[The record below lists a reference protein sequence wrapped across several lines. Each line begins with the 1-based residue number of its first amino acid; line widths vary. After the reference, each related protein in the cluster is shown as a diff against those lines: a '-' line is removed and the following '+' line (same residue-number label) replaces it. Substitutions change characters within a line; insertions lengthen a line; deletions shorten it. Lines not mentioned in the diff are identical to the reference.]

1 MSAFHNDISGFQP
14 RTHAPANTCL
24 KPDIY
29 IYECDYYIYIY
40 IYIYMTTEM
49 KVQVVTSF
57 TIKQY
62 VSKYVFK

>member
-1 MSAFHNDISGFQP
+1 MLFIMIFLDFNHARTHP
-14 RTHAPANTCL
+14 RTRVLSP
-24 KPDIY
+24 
-29 IYECDYYIYIY
+29 IYIY
-40 IYIYMTTEM
+40 INVIITYIYMTTEM